1 MLDAE
6 SVVLSNGFNV
16 EDYIEHLQT
25 ISEMSRNNN
34 IKFCVLNYNNI
45 QITGESP
52 AWVNPTTIDF
62 NQHGNIS
69 DDNVAR
75 IVAIDEQQILKLS
88 PNYFYFII
96 TEFNLAFIAASAKV
110 GILAALDY
118 WVNGEKASVPYL
130 QNLHIAEGTILGTS
144 RAYAERKIDLKLLTP
159 SETIDGYRPAFSI
172 TTDAKPEGIQNIRQ
186 YIFAI
191 NTRMR

>member
-1 MLDAE
+1 MLGAE
-6 SVVLSNGFNV
+6 SIVLSNGFNV

-34 IKFCVLNYNNI
+34 IKFCVFNYNNI
-45 QITGESP
+45 QITSESP
-52 AWVNPTTIDF
+52 AWVNPTTINV

-75 IVAIDEQQILKLS
+75 IVTIDGQQILKLS

-96 TEFNLAFIAASAKV
+96 TEFNLAYVTASAQV

-118 WVNGEKASVPYL
+118 WVNGEKASVPY
-130 QNLHIAEGTILGTS
+130 QQRLHIAEGTILGTS
-144 RAYAERKIDLKLLTP
+144 RGYAERKLDIKLITP
-159 SETIDGYRPAFSI
+159 SETIDGYSPAFSI
-172 TTDAKPEGIQNIRQ
+172 TTDVKPEGIQEIQQ